1 MDIFKS
7 SKLKDTDLVLESL
20 VENDIKRLRVEISRD
35 ALRMVRFKNDV
46 YQRYMYLTSLSEM
59 DNGVK
64 PISRYVYYNLNATQE
79 ILDDVRIRVG
89 EESLDAQRAMREKFI
104 VGLLSIYYL
113 VSKGKI
119 YNIPINP
126 LNFILEKNRNVK
138 AFYREDHELGEI
150 TDEWLMDFKKLLAY
164 YLVFDTS
171 IIPEKFNEYTIQE
184 YVEFMSNG
192 TQQGFKKFYNCT
204 SIDEM
209 LPLYLKEDEIKAL
222 TYTMPLSSDFN
233 EPIDLSSGIPL
244 DLDTAVVN
252 GTHISIEDKED
263 LKQRLLDENKL
274 DKNKVKR
281 ADKKQKQRD
290 AIAKKRKK
298 QEERKQR
305 KIDSGYEPNEAKRK
319 ANEYNK
325 GYKGNKLSWIPLLF
339 LLVVIFLVV
348 TIGYYKITGES
359 LFKLNMIVPW
369 YLFDT
374 SNLDTANTVK
384 NSGVPDFLYR
394 LLISAIA

>member
-20 VENDIKRLRVEISRD
+20 VENDVKRLRVEISRD

-119 YNIPINP
+119 YNVPINP

-325 GYKGNKLSWIPLLF
+325 GYKGNRISWIPLLF

-374 SNLDTANTVK
+374 SNLDTANNVK
-384 NSGVPDFLYR
+384 NSGMPDFLYR

>member
-325 GYKGNKLSWIPLLF
+325 GYKGNRISWIPLLF

-384 NSGVPDFLYR
+384 NSGMPDFLYR

>member
-7 SKLKDTDLVLESL
+7 SKLKNTDLVLESL
-20 VENDIKRLRVEISRD
+20 VENDVKRLRVEISRD

-64 PISRYVYYNLNATQE
+64 PISRYVYYNLNTTQE
-79 ILDDVRIRVG
+79 VLDDVRIRVG

-113 VSKGKI
+113 ISKGKI
-119 YNIPINP
+119 YNVPINP
-126 LNFILEKNRNVK
+126 LNFILEKNKSVK

-150 TDEWLMDFKKLLAY
+150 TDDWLMDFKKLLAY
-164 YLVFDTS
+164 YLVYDTS
-171 IIPEKFNEYTIQE
+171 IIPEKFNEYSIQD

-192 TQQGFKKFYNCT
+192 TQQGFKKFYNCV

-222 TYTMPLSSDFN
+222 TYTMPLNSDFN

-252 GTHISIEDKED
+252 GTHISIEDKEA

-274 DKNKVKR
+274 DKSKVKR

-290 AIAKKRKK
+290 KIAKKRQK

-305 KIDSGYEPNEAKRK
+305 KLDSGYEPNEAKRK

-325 GYKGNKLSWIPLLF
+325 GYKGSKISLFPLLV
-339 LLVVIFLVV
+339 LLLVIFLIV

-359 LFKLNMIVPW
+359 LFKLNVIVPW
-369 YLFDT
+369 YLFD
-374 SNLDTANTVK
+374 SNSLENVAIPEPTGL
-384 NSGVPDFLYR
+384 SDFMYR
-394 LLISAIA
+394 LLTSVIS

>member
-20 VENDIKRLRVEISRD
+20 VENDVKRLRVEISRD

-325 GYKGNKLSWIPLLF
+325 GYKGNRISWIPLLF

-384 NSGVPDFLYR
+384 NSGMPDFLYR

>member
-7 SKLKDTDLVLESL
+7 SKIKNTDLVLESL
-20 VENDIKRLRVEISRD
+20 VENDIKRLRVEVSRD

-64 PISRYVYYNLNATQE
+64 PISRYVYYNLNSNQE

-113 VSKGKI
+113 VAKGKI
-119 YNIPINP
+119 YNVPINP
-126 LNFILEKNRNVK
+126 LNFILERNRNVK

-150 TDEWLMDFKKLLAY
+150 TDEWLMEFKKLLAY
-164 YLVFDTS
+164 YLVYDTS
-171 IIPEKFNEYTIQE
+171 IIPEKFDEYTIQD

-209 LPLYLKEDEIKAL
+209 LPLYLKDDEIKAL
-222 TYTMPLSSDFN
+222 SYTMPLNTDFH
-233 EPIDLSSGIPL
+233 EPEDLSSGLPL
-244 DLDTAVVN
+244 NLDTAIVN
-252 GTHISIEDKED
+252 GTHLTVEEKES
-263 LKQRLLDENKL
+263 LKQKLLDENKL
-274 DKNKVKR
+274 DKAKVRR

-290 AIAKKRKK
+290 KIAKKRKK
-298 QEERKQR
+298 QEERRQR
-305 KIDSGYEPNEAKRK
+305 KLDSGYEPNEAKRK

-325 GYKGNKLSWIPLLF
+325 GYRGNKLSLMPILF
-339 LLVVIFLVV
+339 LLLVIFLVI

-359 LFKLNMIVPW
+359 LFKLNIIVNRF
-369 YLFDT
+369 LFEQNDFPIRDVVKPTTMSDWVYRFCT
-374 SNLDTANTVK
+374 S
-384 NSGVPDFLYR
+384 G
-394 LLISAIA
+394 IS